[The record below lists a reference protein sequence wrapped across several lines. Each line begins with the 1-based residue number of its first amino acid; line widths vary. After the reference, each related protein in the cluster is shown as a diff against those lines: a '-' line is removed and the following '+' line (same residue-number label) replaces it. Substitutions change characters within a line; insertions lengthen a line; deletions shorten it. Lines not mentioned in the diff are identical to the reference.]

1 MVNIQTSGP
10 VLQSLGHHNCI
21 AGYPVMLPSTL
32 FTMLALIK
40 QLYTQYTG
48 QHLASQQ
55 CSKGAA
61 THLALRDGRH
71 TQRCHLQHPAAE
83 DVPELRLQCR
93 AHIWK
98 HKRVLGLPSVKFGRF
113 SGHS

>member
-1 MVNIQTSGP
+1 
-10 VLQSLGHHNCI
+10 
-21 AGYPVMLPSTL
+21 MLPSTL

-83 DVPELRLQCR
+83 DVPELRLQCH